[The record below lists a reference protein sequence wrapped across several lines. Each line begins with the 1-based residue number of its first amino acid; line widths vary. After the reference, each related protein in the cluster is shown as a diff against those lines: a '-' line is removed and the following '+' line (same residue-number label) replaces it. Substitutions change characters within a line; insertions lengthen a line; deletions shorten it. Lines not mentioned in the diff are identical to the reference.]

1 MDHKELDI
9 WRLGIE
15 LVKLIYQSTND
26 FPKSEQFGLTSQLRR
41 ASVSVPTNIAE
52 GCSRKSDKETIQFLY
67 ITIGSLSEMETLLII
82 CEKLNFIKDIN
93 DLLSRIELIK
103 RKTLSL
109 IKYLANKR

>member
-1 MDHKELDI
+1 MDHKKLDI
-9 WRLGIE
+9 WKLGIE
-15 LVKLIYQSTND
+15 LVKFIYQSTND

-67 ITIGSLSEMETLLII
+67 ITVGSLSEMETLLII
-82 CEKLNFIKDIN
+82 CEKLNFIKDVN

-109 IKYLANKR
+109 IKYLANKK